1 MKIGI
6 LTHPLHSN
14 YGGILQCYALNTY
27 LRKLGHD
34 TVVIRR
40 VPNKQFFLKR
50 WLKYILRIIGVSRF
64 RIKQTDNKSINLSRF
79 VNSYIEYTTPVDSMR
94 KMKSICR
101 KYNLD
106 SVVVGS
112 DQVWRED
119 FAMNYGYNYFL
130 DFVPKNVVKLS
141 YAASF
146 GLSEWH
152 YNSAQTCRINELL
165 LEFRGISVRELD
177 GVRLCQDYLNLS
189 PSLLIDP
196 TLLLDKVDYE
206 KISSRRLID
215 EKYVLVYWLGDRSCI
230 ADTISKYQ
238 EDGYKVV
245 DIQLRSNSILPSIGD
260 WLSYIQFADF
270 VITDS
275 FHGCVFSLIFKKNFC
290 IHSNDLGGNGRLTSL
305 FTLLDIKETGN
316 LIQPDYDKI
325 ADILTELRCRSY
337 YFLNITLK

>member
-79 VNSYIEYTTPVDSMR
+79 VNSYIDYTTPVDSMR

-146 GLSEWH
+146 GLSDWH
-152 YNSAQTCRINELL
+152 YNSAQTSRIKELL
-165 LEFRGISVRELD
+165 SEFRGVSVRELD
-177 GVRLCQDYLNLS
+177 GVKLCKDNLS
-189 PSLLIDP
+189 LTPSLMIDP

-206 KISSRRLID
+206 KISSSRLVD
-215 EKYVLVYWLGDRSCI
+215 EKYVFVYWLGDKSSI
-230 ADTISKYQ
+230 ADIISKYQ
-238 EDGYKVV
+238 KDGYKIV
-245 DIQLRSNSILPSIGD
+245 DIQLRSKSTLPSIGD
-260 WLSYIQFADF
+260 WLSYIQFADY

-275 FHGCVFSLIFKKNFC
+275 FHGCVFSLIFNKNFC
-290 IHSNDLGGNGRLTSL
+290 IHTNDSGGNGRLTSL
-305 FTLLDIKETGN
+305 FTLLDIKEPGN
-316 LIQPDYDKI
+316 MIQPNYDRV
-325 ADILTELRCRSY
+325 ASILTDLRCRSY
-337 YFLNITLK
+337 EFFNITLR

>member
-14 YGGILQCYALNTY
+14 YGGILQCYSLNAY

-34 TVVIRR
+34 TVVIKRL
-40 VPNKQFFLKR
+40 PNKPFFLKR
-50 WLKYILRIIGVSRF
+50 WLKFILRIIGVSRF
-64 RIKQTDNKSINLSRF
+64 RIKHTDNKSINLSRF
-79 VNSYIEYTTPVDSMR
+79 INSYIDYTTPVDSEH

-106 SVVVGS
+106 AVIVGS

-130 DFVPKNVVKLS
+130 DFVPKNIVKLS

-152 YNSAQTCRINELL
+152 YKSAQTSRIKELIS
-165 LEFRGISVRELD
+165 EFRGVSVRELD
-177 GVRLCQDYLNLS
+177 GVTLCKDYLKLT

-206 KISSRRLID
+206 KISSSRLVD
-215 EKYVLVYWLGDRSCI
+215 EKYVFVYWLGDKSSI
-230 ADTISKYQ
+230 ADTVLKYQ
-238 EDGYKVV
+238 EDGYKIV
-245 DIQLRSNSILPSIGD
+245 DIQLRSNSILPSIED
-260 WLSYIQFADF
+260 WLSYIQYADF

-275 FHGCVFSLIFKKNFC
+275 FHGCVFSLIFNKNFC
-290 IHSNDLGGNGRLTSL
+290 IYSNDSGGNGRLTSL
-305 FTLLDIKETGN
+305 FSLLDIKETGN
-316 LIQPDYDKI
+316 MIQPDYDKI
-325 ADILTELRCRSY
+325 DSILTELRCRSY
-337 YFLNITLK
+337 EFFKTTLR

>member
-50 WLKYILRIIGVSRF
+50 WLKSILRNIGVSRF
-64 RIKQTDNKSINLSRF
+64 RIKQTDNKSINISKF
-79 VNSYIEYTTPVDSMR
+79 INSHIDFTTPVDSMS
-94 KMKSICR
+94 KMKCICS
-101 KYNLD
+101 KYKMD
-106 SVVVGS
+106 SVIVGS

-152 YNSAQTCRINELL
+152 YNDAQTSHIKELL
-165 LEFRGISVRELD
+165 SEFRGISVREVD
-177 GVRLCQDYLNLS
+177 GVRMCEDFLKLT

-196 TLLLDKVDYE
+196 TLLLDKVEYE
-206 KISSRRLID
+206 RISSRRLVD
-215 EKYVLVYWLGDRSCI
+215 EKYVFVYWLGDKSVI
-230 ADTISKYQ
+230 SDAISKYQ
-238 EDGYKVV
+238 EDGYKIV
-245 DIQLRSNSILPSIGD
+245 DIQLRSNSILPSIED
-260 WLSYIQFADF
+260 WLSYIQFADL

-275 FHGCVFSLIFKKNFC
+275 FHGCVFSLIFNKTFC
-290 IHSNDLGGNGRLTSL
+290 VYSNDSGGNGRLSSL
-305 FTLLDIKETGN
+305 FTLFGITETGN
-316 LIQPDYDKI
+316 MIQPDYDKVYS
-325 ADILTELRCRSY
+325 ILTDLRCHSY
-337 YFLNITLK
+337 EYLNARLR